1 MIEMKFFLLAP
12 LAILTL
18 FSSSCRRE
26 EQSSMH
32 KRSSNEVSIR
42 LEAEP
47 DRLNPLLSTIS
58 YSRQVF
64 DPLHL
69 YLMNYDPTTLVLVPQ
84 LLKET
89 PKIELIKNGVFEG
102 GTKYSFE
109 IREEAVWDDGKPVTA
124 ADYEATLK
132 LIFNPFLPTLGYR
145 TFLENIQSFD
155 IDKMNPKK
163 FTIILN
169 DTYFAGLESLTN
181 VVPVLPK
188 HIFDADNSLDTVSLL
203 KLISDPSPENQ
214 LKNYPF
220 IKDFADYYLGE
231 FFSRNPEGV
240 NGAGPYKLVSW
251 KSGQEILLEKK
262 QAWWGD
268 KLATDNAAFQAFPDK
283 LIFKIIPDPVSA
295 LAALKNEE
303 IDVMQNIAP
312 EDFLVLT
319 SDSTTKAHFSF
330 YTPSSLSSYY
340 ISLNT
345 RLPILSDK
353 KVRRAFAH
361 AIDVDELIKNVFIG
375 FGTRCATPLHP
386 SSAEYNADL
395 KPITFSI
402 EKAKKLLAEAG
413 WSDTDKDGILDKKLG
428 GKKTALRVK
437 YLANASKASSMTLA
451 ELIKSN
457 ARKAGIDVVI
467 DAKDA
472 NTLLDKLR
480 SREFEM
486 ISAGRS
492 ITPQWSPSQNWRTD
506 ADNRSGFGNEKT
518 DQWIDALER
527 EPNQSKRWVISKKLQ
542 AEIYEE
548 QPEIMLFC
556 PQERLV
562 IHKRFEAVS
571 TAVWPGFHPVAF
583 KLIKD

>member
-1 MIEMKFFLLAP
+1 MKFFLLAP

-251 KSGQEILLEKK
+251 QSGQEILLEKK

-283 LIFKIIPDPVSA
+283 LLFKIIPDPVSA

-312 EDFLVLT
+312 EDFLDLT

-428 GKKTALRVK
+428 GKKTALSVK

>member
-109 IREEAVWDDGKPVTA
+109 IREEAVWDDGKPVMA

-188 HIFDADNSLDTVSLL
+188 HIFDAYNSLDTVSLL

-251 KSGQEILLEKK
+251 LSGQEILLEKK

-283 LIFKIIPDPVSA
+283 LLFKIIPDPVSA

-312 EDFLVLT
+312 EDFLDLT

-413 WSDTDKDGILDKKLG
+413 WSDTDKDGILDKKIG
-428 GKKTALRVK
+428 GKKTALSVK

-518 DQWIDALER
+518 DEWIDALER

>member
-1 MIEMKFFLLAP
+1 MKFFLLAP

-437 YLANASKASSMTLA
+437 YLAKASKASSMTLA

>member
-251 KSGQEILLEKK
+251 QSGQEILLEKK

-283 LIFKIIPDPVSA
+283 LLFKIIPDPVSA

-428 GKKTALRVK
+428 GKKTALSVK

>member
-69 YLMNYDPTTLVLVPQ
+69 YLINYDPTTLVLVPQ

-109 IREEAVWDDGKPVTA
+109 IREEAVWDDGKPVMA

-251 KSGQEILLEKK
+251 LSGQEILLEKK

-283 LIFKIIPDPVSA
+283 LLFKIIPDPVSA

-312 EDFLVLT
+312 EDFLDLT

-428 GKKTALRVK
+428 GKKTALSVK

-518 DQWIDALER
+518 DEWIDALER

>member
-251 KSGQEILLEKK
+251 LSGQEILLEKK

-283 LIFKIIPDPVSA
+283 LLFKIIPDPVSA

-312 EDFLVLT
+312 EDFLDLT

-395 KPITFSI
+395 KPIIFSI

-413 WSDTDKDGILDKKLG
+413 WSDTDKDGILDKKIG
-428 GKKTALRVK
+428 GKKTALSVK

-518 DQWIDALER
+518 DEWIDALER

>member
-12 LAILTL
+12 LAILIL
-18 FSSSCRRE
+18 FSSSCGRE

-89 PKIELIKNGVFEG
+89 PKIELIKNGVYEG

-109 IREEAVWDDGKPVTA
+109 IREEAVWDDGKPITA

-251 KSGQEILLEKK
+251 QSGQEILLEKK

-268 KLATDNAAFQAFPDK
+268 KLATDNAAFQAFPDR
-283 LIFKIIPDPVSA
+283 LLFKIIPDPVSA

-312 EDFLVLT
+312 EDFLALK

-361 AIDVDELIKNVFIG
+361 AIDVDELIQNVFIG

-402 EKAKKLLAEAG
+402 EQAKKLLAEAG
-413 WSDTDKDGILDKKLG
+413 WSDTDKDGILDKKIG
-428 GKKTALRVK
+428 GKKTALSVK

-480 SREFEM
+480 SRDFEM

-518 DQWIDALER
+518 DEWIDALER

-571 TAVWPGFHPVAF
+571 TAVWPGFYPVAF

>member
-1 MIEMKFFLLAP
+1 MKFFLLAP

-251 KSGQEILLEKK
+251 LSGQEILLEKK

-283 LIFKIIPDPVSA
+283 LLFKIIPDPVSA

-312 EDFLVLT
+312 EDFLGLT

-413 WSDTDKDGILDKKLG
+413 WSDTDKDGILDKKIG
-428 GKKTALRVK
+428 GKKTALSVK

-518 DQWIDALER
+518 DEWIDALER

>member
-1 MIEMKFFLLAP
+1 MKFFLLAP

-155 IDKMNPKK
+155 IDKTNPKK

-251 KSGQEILLEKK
+251 QSGQEILLEKK

-283 LIFKIIPDPVSA
+283 LLFKIIPDPVSA

-428 GKKTALRVK
+428 GKKTALSVK

>member
-251 KSGQEILLEKK
+251 LSGQEILLEKK

-283 LIFKIIPDPVSA
+283 LLFKIIPDPVSA

-312 EDFLVLT
+312 EDFLGLT

-413 WSDTDKDGILDKKLG
+413 WSDTDKDGILDKIIG
-428 GKKTALRVK
+428 GKKTALSVK

-518 DQWIDALER
+518 DEWIDALER

>member
-1 MIEMKFFLLAP
+1 MKFFFLAP
-12 LAILTL
+12 LAIVLL
-18 FSSSCRRE
+18 FLSSCERTE
-26 EQSSMH
+26 DKSIH
-32 KRSSNEVSIR
+32 KRTTNEVAIR

-58 YSRQVF
+58 YARQVF

-84 LLKET
+84 LLKES
-89 PKIELIKNGVFEG
+89 PKIQFINSGEFEG

-109 IREEAVWDDGKPVTA
+109 IREEAIWDDGKPVTA
-124 ADYEATLK
+124 LDYEATLK
-132 LIFNPFLPTLGYR
+132 IVFNPFLPTLGYR
-145 TFLENIQSFD
+145 TFLENIQSFE
-155 IDKMNPKK
+155 IDQLNPKK

-188 HIFDADNSLDTVSLL
+188 HVFDPQNLLDKVSLL
-203 KLISDPSPENQ
+203 KLIKDPSPENQ

-220 IKDFADYYLGE
+220 IKDFADNYMGE
-231 FFSRNPEGV
+231 YFSRIPEGV
-240 NGAGPYKLVSW
+240 NGSGPYQLVSW
-251 KSGQEILLEKK
+251 QAGQEILLQKK
-262 QAWWGD
+262 QSWWGD
-268 KLATDNAAFQAFPDK
+268 KLAVENPAFQAFPDK
-283 LIFKIIPDPVSA
+283 LLFKIIPDPVTA

-312 EDFLVLT
+312 EDFINLK
-319 SDSTTKAHFSF
+319 SDSLTKAHFTF

-345 RLPILSDK
+345 RLPVLSDK

-361 AIDVDELIKNVFIG
+361 AIDVDELINSVFEG

-386 SSAEYNADL
+386 SSAEYNASL
-395 KPITFSI
+395 KPIEFSI
-402 EKAKKLLAEAG
+402 EKAKKLLSEAG
-413 WSDTDKDGILDKKLG
+413 WSDSDKDGILDKKLD
-428 GKKTALRVK
+428 GKKTALTVK
-437 YLANASKASSMTLA
+437 YLANASKASSMILA

-457 ARKAGIDVVI
+457 AKKAGIDIVI
-467 DAKDA
+467 DGKDA
-472 NTLLDKLR
+472 NTLLEKLR
-480 SREFEM
+480 SRDFEM

-492 ITPQWSPSQNWRTD
+492 LTPQWSPSQNWRTD
-506 ADNRSGFGNEKT
+506 SDNRSGFGDEKT
-518 DQWIDALER
+518 DSWIDEMER
-527 EPNQSKRWVISKKLQ
+527 EPNQSKRFVISKKLQ
-542 AEIYEE
+542 AKIYEE

-562 IHKRFEAVS
+562 IHKRFQAVS
-571 TAVWPGFHPVAF
+571 TAVWPGFYPLAF
-583 KLIKD
+583 KLVTD

>member
-251 KSGQEILLEKK
+251 QSGQEILLEKK

-283 LIFKIIPDPVSA
+283 LLFKIIPDPVSA

-548 QPEIMLFC
+548 QPEVMLFC

>member
-1 MIEMKFFLLAP
+1 MKFFLLAP

-155 IDKMNPKK
+155 IDKTNPKK

-251 KSGQEILLEKK
+251 QSGQEILLEKK

-283 LIFKIIPDPVSA
+283 LLFKIIPDPVSA

-312 EDFLVLT
+312 EDFLDLT

-428 GKKTALRVK
+428 GKKTALSVK

>member
-251 KSGQEILLEKK
+251 LSGQEILLEKK

-283 LIFKIIPDPVSA
+283 LLFKIIPDPVSA

-312 EDFLVLT
+312 EDFLDLT

-413 WSDTDKDGILDKKLG
+413 WSDTDKDGILDKKIG
-428 GKKTALRVK
+428 GKKTALSVK

-518 DQWIDALER
+518 DEWIDALER

>member
-1 MIEMKFFLLAP
+1 MKFFLLAP

-109 IREEAVWDDGKPVTA
+109 IREEAVWDDGKPVMA

-251 KSGQEILLEKK
+251 LSGQEILLEKK

-283 LIFKIIPDPVSA
+283 LLFKIIPDPVSA

-312 EDFLVLT
+312 EDFLDLT

-428 GKKTALRVK
+428 GKKTALSVK

-518 DQWIDALER
+518 DEWIDALER
-527 EPNQSKRWVISKKLQ
+527 EPNQFKRWVISKKLQ

>member
-1 MIEMKFFLLAP
+1 MKFFLLAP

-251 KSGQEILLEKK
+251 LSGQEILLEKK

-283 LIFKIIPDPVSA
+283 LLFKIIPDPVSA

-312 EDFLVLT
+312 EDFLGLT

-413 WSDTDKDGILDKKLG
+413 WSDTDKDGILDKKIG
-428 GKKTALRVK
+428 GKKTALSVK

-518 DQWIDALER
+518 DEWIDALER
-527 EPNQSKRWVISKKLQ
+527 EPNQSERWVISKKLQ

>member
-1 MIEMKFFLLAP
+1 MKFFLLAP
-12 LAILTL
+12 LAVLIL
-18 FSSSCRRE
+18 FSSSCGRE

-203 KLISDPSPENQ
+203 KLIIDPSPENQ

-231 FFSRNPEGV
+231 FFSRNQAGV

-251 KSGQEILLEKK
+251 QSGQEILLEKK

-268 KLATDNAAFQAFPDK
+268 KLAMDNPAFQAFPDR
-283 LIFKIIPDPVSA
+283 LLFKIIPDPVSA

-303 IDVMQNIAP
+303 IDVMQNIAQ
-312 EDFLVLT
+312 EDFLALK

-361 AIDVDELIKNVFIG
+361 AIDVDELIQNVFIG

-518 DQWIDALER
+518 DQWIDDLER

-562 IHKRFEAVS
+562 IHKRFEAVA
-571 TAVWPGFHPVAF
+571 TAVWPGFYPLAF
-583 KLIKD
+583 KLIKE

>member
-89 PKIELIKNGVFEG
+89 PKIELIKNGVYEG

-251 KSGQEILLEKK
+251 LSGQEILLEKK

-283 LIFKIIPDPVSA
+283 LLFKIIPDPVSA

-312 EDFLVLT
+312 EDFLDLT

-413 WSDTDKDGILDKKLG
+413 WSDTDKDGILDKKIG
-428 GKKTALRVK
+428 GKKTALSVK

-518 DQWIDALER
+518 DEWIDALER

>member
-251 KSGQEILLEKK
+251 LSGQEILLEKK

-283 LIFKIIPDPVSA
+283 LLFKIIPDPVSA

-312 EDFLVLT
+312 EDFLDLT

-413 WSDTDKDGILDKKLG
+413 WSDSDKDGILDKKIG
-428 GKKTALRVK
+428 GKKTALSFK

-518 DQWIDALER
+518 DEWIDALER

>member
-1 MIEMKFFLLAP
+1 LL
-12 LAILTL
+12 
-18 FSSSCRRE
+18 
-26 EQSSMH
+26 
-32 KRSSNEVSIR
+32 
-42 LEAEP
+42 
-47 DRLNPLLSTIS
+47 
-58 YSRQVF
+58 
-64 DPLHL
+64 
-69 YLMNYDPTTLVLVPQ
+69 
-84 LLKET
+84 
-89 PKIELIKNGVFEG
+89 
-102 GTKYSFE
+102 
-109 IREEAVWDDGKPVTA
+109 
-124 ADYEATLK
+124 
-132 LIFNPFLPTLGYR
+132 
-145 TFLENIQSFD
+145 
-155 IDKMNPKK
+155 
-163 FTIILN
+163 
-169 DTYFAGLESLTN
+169 
-181 VVPVLPK
+181 
-188 HIFDADNSLDTVSLL
+188 
-203 KLISDPSPENQ
+203 
-214 LKNYPF
+214 
-220 IKDFADYYLGE
+220 
-231 FFSRNPEGV
+231 
-240 NGAGPYKLVSW
+240 
-251 KSGQEILLEKK
+251 
-262 QAWWGD
+262 
-268 KLATDNAAFQAFPDK
+268 
-283 LIFKIIPDPVSA
+283 FKIIPDPVSA

-312 EDFLVLT
+312 EDFLALK

-361 AIDVDELIKNVFIG
+361 AIDVDELIQNVFIG

-386 SSAEYNADL
+386 SSAEYNAEL

-472 NTLLDKLR
+472 NTLLDRLR

-518 DQWIDALER
+518 DEWIDALER
-527 EPNQSKRWVISKKLQ
+527 EPSQSKRWVISKKLQ

-571 TAVWPGFHPVAF
+571 TAAWPGFYPVAF

>member
-1 MIEMKFFLLAP
+1 MKFFLLAP

-251 KSGQEILLEKK
+251 QSGQEILLEKK

-283 LIFKIIPDPVSA
+283 LLFKIIPDPVSA

-428 GKKTALRVK
+428 GKKTALSVK

>member
-1 MIEMKFFLLAP
+1 MKFFLLAP

-155 IDKMNPKK
+155 IDKTNPKK

-251 KSGQEILLEKK
+251 QSGQEILLEKK

-283 LIFKIIPDPVSA
+283 LLFKIIPDPVSA

>member
-251 KSGQEILLEKK
+251 LSGQEILLEKK

-283 LIFKIIPDPVSA
+283 LLFKIIPDPVSA

-312 EDFLVLT
+312 EDFLDLT

-413 WSDTDKDGILDKKLG
+413 WSDTDKDGILDKIIG
-428 GKKTALRVK
+428 GKKTALSVK

-518 DQWIDALER
+518 DEWIDALER

>member
-12 LAILTL
+12 LAILIL
-18 FSSSCRRE
+18 FSSSCGKV

-58 YSRQVF
+58 YARQVF
-64 DPLHL
+64 DPLHV

-89 PKIELIKNGVFEG
+89 PKIELIKSGVFEG

-132 LIFNPFLPTLGYR
+132 LVFNPFLPTLGYR

-169 DTYFAGLESLTN
+169 DTYFAGLEALTN
-181 VVPVLPK
+181 VVPVLPR
-188 HIFDADNSLDTVSLL
+188 HIFDADKSLDTISLI

-251 KSGQEILLEKK
+251 QSGQEILLEKK

-268 KLATDNAAFQAFPDK
+268 KLATDNPAFQAFPDK
-283 LIFKIIPDPVSA
+283 LLFKIIPDPVSA

-312 EDFLVLT
+312 EDFLALK

-361 AIDVDELIKNVFIG
+361 AIDVDELIENVFIG

-395 KPITFSI
+395 KPIPFSI

-428 GKKTALRVK
+428 GKKTALSVK

-457 ARKAGIDVVI
+457 ARKAGIDVII

-518 DQWIDALER
+518 DEWIDAMER
-527 EPNQSKRWVISKKLQ
+527 EPNQSKRWMISKKLQ
-542 AEIYEE
+542 SEIYEE

-571 TAVWPGFHPVAF
+571 TAAWPGFHPLAF
-583 KLIKD
+583 KLVKD

>member
-109 IREEAVWDDGKPVTA
+109 IREEAVWDDGKPVMA

-251 KSGQEILLEKK
+251 LSGQEILLEKK

-283 LIFKIIPDPVSA
+283 LLFKIIPDPVSA

-312 EDFLVLT
+312 EDFLDLT

-428 GKKTALRVK
+428 GKKTALSVK

-518 DQWIDALER
+518 DEWIDALER
-527 EPNQSKRWVISKKLQ
+527 EPNQSKRWVLSKKLQ

>member
-1 MIEMKFFLLAP
+1 MKFCFLAP
-12 LAILTL
+12 LAIVLTFL
-18 FSSSCRRE
+18 SCGRVE
-26 EQSSMH
+26 DKSIH
-32 KRSSNEVSIR
+32 KRTSNEVAIR

-47 DRLNPLLSTIS
+47 DRLNPILSTIS
-58 YSRQVF
+58 YARQVF

-84 LLKET
+84 LLKEA
-89 PKIELIKNGVFEG
+89 PKIQQIKKGEFAG

-124 ADYEATLK
+124 NDYEATLK
-132 LIFNPFLPTLGYR
+132 IVFNPFLPTLGYR
-145 TFLENIQSFD
+145 TFLENIVSFD
-155 IDKMNPKK
+155 IDKSNPKK

-188 HIFDADNSLDTVSLL
+188 HVIDPRKLLDTVSLL
-203 KLISDPSPENQ
+203 TLIKDANPENQ

-220 IKDFADYYLGE
+220 IKEFADNYMGE
-231 FFSRNPEGV
+231 YFSRNPAGV
-240 NGAGPYKLVSW
+240 NGSGPYQLVSW
-251 KSGQEILLEKK
+251 QGGQEILLQKK
-262 QAWWGD
+262 PSWWGD
-268 KLATDNAAFQAFPDK
+268 KLAAELPAFQAFPDR
-283 LIFKIIPDPVSA
+283 LLFKIIPDPVTA

-312 EDFLVLT
+312 EDFVNLK
-319 SDSTTKAHFSF
+319 SDSITKSHFTF

-361 AIDVDELIKNVFIG
+361 AIDVDELIDHVFAG
-375 FGTRCATPLHP
+375 FGTRSATPLHP
-386 SSAEYNADL
+386 SSAEYNASL
-395 KPITFSI
+395 KPIVFSI
-402 EKAKKLLAEAG
+402 EKAKKLLNEAG
-413 WSDTDKDGILDKKLG
+413 WTDSDKDGILDKKIE

-437 YLANASKASSMTLA
+437 YLANASKSSSMILA

-457 ARKAGIDVVI
+457 AKKAGIDI
-467 DAKDA
+467 IIEAKDA
-472 NTLLDKLR
+472 NTLLEKLR
-480 SREFEM
+480 SRDFEM

-518 DQWIDALER
+518 DLWIDEMEKEA
-527 EPNQSKRWVISKKLQ
+527 NQSKRFVISKKLQ

-562 IHKRFEAVS
+562 IHKRFQAVS
-571 TAVWPGFHPVAF
+571 TAVWPGYYPLAF
-583 KLIKD
+583 RLITD

>member
-251 KSGQEILLEKK
+251 LSGQEILLEKK

-283 LIFKIIPDPVSA
+283 LLFKIIPDPVSA

-312 EDFLVLT
+312 EDFLDLT

-386 SSAEYNADL
+386 SSADYNADL

-413 WSDTDKDGILDKKLG
+413 WSDTDKDGILDKKIG
-428 GKKTALRVK
+428 GKKTALSVK

-518 DQWIDALER
+518 DEWIDALER